1 MLFFRNSESF
11 FTGAL
16 IISLLFIGICSGCS
30 PKDQE
35 VEEPQDEGI
44 DLLSL
49 ASVQMPGWE
58 EKETTFISK
67 AKDIPKYTGDET
79 ELYLAYGLKRLVA
92 KEYKN
97 EESLLLLVEIYELDS
112 SENAYGIYS
121 FDTVGVKPKIGQG
134 AAYGHGLLRF
144 WKDNLLVRVLAREE
158 YMRLEEDILAFGR
171 EIDFKIL
178 TTGTLPYLLTL
189 MPEEKLIPDSLHFF
203 HKNICLNNICY
214 IPESTTLNLS
224 EQTDAVTARY
234 DLGGRP
240 PPLLLLIDY
249 PNGVA
254 AETAFMEFGA
264 LYFQGEPVY
273 PDRRIN
279 VVKVGENEYSSIT
292 LTRNLVIVVIE
303 ARNVDFCKKLVAS
316 ALTKIG
322 LYGKS
327 ASQ

>member
-1 MLFFRNSESF
+1 MLFFRNSENF
-11 FTGAL
+11 FMGAL
-16 IISLLFIGICSGCS
+16 ILSFLAIAICSGCS
-30 PKDQE
+30 SKDQE
-35 VEEPQDEGI
+35 VEAPQDEGI

-49 ASVQMPGWE
+49 ASVQMAGWE

-67 AKDIPKYTGDET
+67 AKDISKHMGDET

-92 KEYKN
+92 KEYRN
-97 EESLLLLVEIYELDS
+97 EESLPILVEIYELDS

-121 FDTVGVKPKIGQG
+121 FDTVGVKPEIGQG
-134 AAYGHGLLRF
+134 AAYSHGLLRF
-144 WKDNLLVRVLAREE
+144 WKDRLLVKVLAREE
-158 YMRLEEDILAFGR
+158 YMEVEKDVLAFGR
-171 EIDFKIL
+171 EIDSKIL
-178 TTGTLPYLLTL
+178 TTGSLPYLLAL

-214 IPESTTLNLS
+214 IPESTTLHLS
-224 EQTDAVTARY
+224 EQTDALTARY
-234 DLGGRP
+234 DLGGR

-279 VVKVGENEYSSIT
+279 VVKVGEDEYSSIT
-292 LTRNLVIVVIE
+292 LTRNFVIVVID
-303 ARNVDFCKKLVAS
+303 ARNVDVCKKLVAS

-327 ASQ
+327 ASE

>member
-1 MLFFRNSESF
+1 MLFFRNSEDF
-11 FTGAL
+11 FVGAL
-16 IISLLFIGICSGCS
+16 IRLLLLIVICSGCS
-30 PKDQE
+30 PKDKE
-35 VEEPQDEGI
+35 VEVPQDEGI

-49 ASVQMPGWE
+49 ASVQIPGWE
-58 EKETTFISK
+58 EKETTFVSK
-67 AKDIPKYTGDET
+67 AKDLSKYAGDEM

-92 KEYKN
+92 KEYRN
-97 EESLLLLVEIYELDS
+97 EESLPMLVEIYELDN

-121 FDTVGVKPKIGQG
+121 FDTVGVKPEIGQG
-134 AAYGHGLLRF
+134 ATYGHGLLRF
-144 WKDNLLVRVLAREE
+144 WKDRLLVKVLAREE
-158 YMRLEEDILAFGR
+158 YMEVEKDVLSFGR
-171 EIDFKIL
+171 EIDSKIL
-178 TTGTLPYLLTL
+178 TTGPLPYLLTL

-203 HKNICLNNICY
+203 HQNICLNNICY
-214 IPESTTLNLS
+214 IPESTALHLS

-234 DLGGRP
+234 DLGGKS

-279 VVKVGENEYSSIT
+279 VVKVEEEEYSSIT
-292 LTRNLVIVVIE
+292 LSRNFIVLVFE
-303 ARNVDFCKKLVAS
+303 ARNVDVCKKLVAS

-322 LYGKS
+322 LYGKP